1 MGRESKR
8 RAAARGQTE
17 SGRPLHYGYFLVAFV
32 DLLGQ
37 REELAK
43 LAALPH
49 TAEARPAVEQG
60 LKRTAARV
68 VRTRKAFGDFFRV
81 AATNRQSLKGLSPTQ
96 VTEYNRMRSLTFHQ
110 IGFSDSFVISVPL
123 RETAEFGA
131 ATAALGVWA
140 ALYGL
145 TGMSLASLA
154 EGVPLRAGIDVE
166 RGIDIFANE
175 VYGPAL
181 VNAYQLECKVAQ
193 YPRSVV
199 GDGLLRYLDYLEGL
213 PQTNRWSMIP
223 KNLAPQCRRLICE
236 APDDGRHML
245 HMLSGD
251 ILALGEKFTEPASVA
266 NKWARQE
273 RHRFEQEGNEK
284 LAGYYAR
291 LVRYFEASGFSPDA

>member
-1 MGRESKR
+1 V
-8 RAAARGQTE
+8 
-17 SGRPLHYGYFLVAFV
+17 HYGYFLVAFV

-37 REELAK
+37 QEELAK

-49 TAEARPAVEQG
+49 TPESRLAVEQG
-60 LKRTAARV
+60 IRRTAARV
-68 VRTRKAFGDFFRV
+68 VKTRKAFGDFFRI
-81 AATNRQSLKGLSPTQ
+81 AATNRQSLAGLTPAQ

-123 RETAEFGA
+123 TETTEFGA

-140 ALYGL
+140 TLYGL

-166 RGIDIFANE
+166 RGMDIFANE

-181 VNAYQLECKVAQ
+181 MNAYKLECKVAQ

-199 GDGLLRYLDYLEGL
+199 GDGLMRYLDYLEGL
-213 PQTNRWSMIP
+213 PQINRWSMVP
-223 KNLAPQCRRLICE
+223 KDLAPQCRRLICP
-236 APDDGRHML
+236 APDDGLHML

-273 RHRFEQEGNEK
+273 HQRFEQEGNDK
-284 LAGYYAR
+284 LTGYYAR
-291 LVRYFEASGFSPDA
+291 LVRYFEASGYGPEA

>member
-1 MGRESKR
+1 VGREARR
-8 RAAARGQTE
+8 RAEARSHTE
-17 SGRPLHYGYFLVAFV
+17 SDRTVHYGYFLVAFV

-37 REELAK
+37 QEELAK
-43 LAALPH
+43 LTALPH
-49 TAEARPAVEQG
+49 TPASRPAVEQV
-60 LKRTAARV
+60 LRRTAGRV
-68 VRTRKAFGDFFRV
+68 VKTRRAFGNFFQT
-81 AATNRQSLKGLSPTQ
+81 AAANRQSLADLTPDQ
-96 VTEYNRMRSLTFHQ
+96 VREYNRMRTLTFHQ

-123 RETAEFGA
+123 RDTQEFGS
-131 ATAALGVWA
+131 ATAALGAWA

-166 RGIDIFANE
+166 RGVDIFPNE

-181 VNAYQLECKVAQ
+181 LNAYQLESKVAQ
-193 YPRSVV
+193 YPRSVIGEGV
-199 GDGLLRYLDYLEGL
+199 LRYLDYLEGL
-213 PQTNRWSMIP
+213 PVTNRWSAVATD
-223 KNLAPQCRRLICE
+223 LAPQCRRLICQ

-245 HMLSGD
+245 HMLSPD

-273 RHRFEQEGNEK
+273 RQRFEQEGNDK

-291 LVRYFEASGFSPDA
+291 LVKYFDASGYGPGA

>member
-1 MGRESKR
+1 
-8 RAAARGQTE
+8 
-17 SGRPLHYGYFLVAFV
+17 LVAFV

-49 TAEARPAVEQG
+49 TAESRPAVEQG
-60 LKRTAARV
+60 LRRTAARV
-68 VRTRKAFGDFFRV
+68 VRTRKAFGDYFRV
-81 AATNRQSLKGLSPTQ
+81 AATNRQSLRGLTPSQ

-110 IGFSDSFVISVPL
+110 IGFSDSFAISVPL
-123 RETAEFGA
+123 RETPEFGA
-131 ATAALGVWA
+131 ATAAVGVWA

-166 RGIDIFANE
+166 RGIDIFENE

-181 VNAYQLECKVAQ
+181 VNAYQLESRAAQ

-199 GDGLLRYLDYLEGL
+199 GDGLLRYLDYLEGQ
-213 PQTNRWSMIP
+213 PQTNKWSGIP
-223 KNLAPQCRRLICE
+223 KTLAPRCRRLICQ

-245 HMLSGD
+245 HMLSDD
-251 ILALGEKFTEPASVA
+251 ILTLGQKFTEPASIA
-266 NKWARQE
+266 NKWAREE
-273 RHRFEQEGNEK
+273 RDRFDQEGNDK

-291 LVRYFEASGFSPDA
+291 LVKYFEASGFGPEGPLEADPHG